1 MAEFDVAVAVL
12 LVVLD
17 VVAVVV
23 VGEIAERGKGK

>member
-23 VGEIAERGKGK
+23 VGEIVERGKGK